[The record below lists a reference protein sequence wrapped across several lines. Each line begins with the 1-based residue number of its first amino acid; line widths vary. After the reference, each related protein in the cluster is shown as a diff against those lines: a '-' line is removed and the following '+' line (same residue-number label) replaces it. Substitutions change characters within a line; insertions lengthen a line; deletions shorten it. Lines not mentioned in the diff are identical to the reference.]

1 MGKVKYIYW
10 GGFNSGKRHLRLLF
24 KYNSKTSAS
33 ISERGVVVFKVGN
46 PNSITEAEGVDY
58 LFSQKGP
65 QQNICKDDFV
75 EHDRSQ
81 LNIYQYENID
91 LFLDCGLLLDIPSH
105 VFTNYTS
112 SFYKLKTFAF
122 QPTHN
127 DVIVDH
133 VRMRKNIFPYKTDLL
148 DCLKSRLLLYKFDG
162 DDFLEFLDLNQTE
175 IYAYLDDNIRQSRLI
190 EQTLL
195 KYGINFDY
203 FDLDHD
209 DYLTTFDLQKDLPR
223 DQTKVKVTEDA
234 PIGAI
239 DEFINQYIETKK
251 ITDMRIQ
258 GISTDGLSYAKQ

>member
-1 MGKVKYIYW
+1 MKYIYW

-24 KYNSKTSAS
+24 KYNCKTSAYLCD
-33 ISERGVVVFKVGN
+33 RGFAINKIGN
-46 PNSITEAEGVDY
+46 SNNAVNTTSGEDY

-65 QQNICKDDFV
+65 QQELTGTYT
-75 EHDRSQ
+75 EHHRNQ
-81 LNIYQYENID
+81 LNINEFKD
-91 LFLDCGLLLDIPSH
+91 VDVFMDCGILLDIPSH
-105 VFTNYTS
+105 VFTNYTNR
-112 SFYKLKTFAF
+112 FYKLKTFAA
-122 QPTHN
+122 QPVQYDDEIT
-127 DVIVDH
+127 DVI
-133 VRMRKNIFPYKTDLL
+133 RSRKNIFPYKTDLL

-162 DDFLEFLDLNQTE
+162 DDFIEFLDLNKTE

-195 KYGINFDY
+195 KYGIDFDY

-209 DYLTTFDLQKDLPR
+209 DYLTTFNLQKDLPR

-234 PIGAI
+234 PIGEI

-251 ITDMRIQ
+251 ITDMRVQ

>member
-1 MGKVKYIYW
+1 MKYIYW

-33 ISERGVVVFKVGN
+33 ISERGVVVFKIGN
-46 PNSITEAEGVDY
+46 PNSITESEGVDY

-65 QQNICKDDFV
+65 QQNICKGDYV
-75 EHDRSQ
+75 EYDRSQ

-91 LFLDCGLLLDIPSH
+91 LFMDCGLLLDIPSH

-112 SFYKLKTFAF
+112 RFYKLKTFAR
-122 QPTHN
+122 QPMYD

-148 DCLKSRLLLYKFDG
+148 DCLKSRLLLYKFEG
-162 DDFLEFLDLNQTE
+162 DDFLEFLDLNKTE

-195 KYGINFDY
+195 KYGIDFDY

-209 DYLTTFDLQKDLPR
+209 DYLTTFNLQKDLPR

-234 PIGAI
+234 PIGEI

-251 ITDMRIQ
+251 ITDMRVQ